1 MAETKVRTQVQQQPV
16 QILQGPKHRDDGYQI
31 REEWG
36 LPMNDAAYDEAKRI
50 EQDALDD
57 ANEYKDTATRKLN
70 EAVSGARGDLRRVQG
85 PTPPQRPAETVIWA
99 AGDGDPGQK
108 YTFPSA
114 VVPQVLQAFK
124 DTDYYKVVQH
134 SDGSYG
140 VAFKEYGKEGYEALN
155 EAQATYQGK
164 LDDAWGEYN
173 TALSLFNRSMAD
185 ANAAIDTAEKG
196 GREQISQQYGYLTG
210 IFGEEMAANAL
221 DWQEKRAANSQA
233 VQALI
238 AGGVLAEKK
247 VQVI

>member
-1 MAETKVRTQVQQQPV
+1 MPETKIRTQLQQQPV
-16 QILQGPKHRDDGYQI
+16 QILQGPQPRQDGYQM

-36 LPMNDAAYDEAKRI
+36 LPMTDAAYTKAKET
-50 EQDALDD
+50 EQSVLDK
-57 ANEYKDTATRKLN
+57 ANEYKSEATDKLN
-70 EAVSGARGDLRRVQG
+70 EAVSGARRDLRRAQG

-99 AGDGDPGQK
+99 GGDGDKQQK
-108 YTFPSA
+108 YTFPSS
-114 VVPQVLQAFK
+114 VVPQILQVFK

-173 TALSLFNRSMAD
+173 TALSLFNRSRAD

-196 GREQISQQYGYLTG
+196 GREQINQQYGYLTG

-221 DWQEKRAANSQA
+221 DWQKRRSANSQA

-247 VQVI
+247 VQVL

>member
-1 MAETKVRTQVQQQPV
+1 MPETKIRTQLQQQPV
-16 QILQGPKHRDDGYQI
+16 QILQGPQPRQDGYQM

-36 LPMNDAAYDEAKRI
+36 LPMTDAAYTKAKET
-50 EQDALDD
+50 EQSVLDK
-57 ANEYKDTATRKLN
+57 ANEYKSTATDKLN
-70 EAVSGARGDLRRVQG
+70 SAVSGARSDLRRALG

-99 AGDGDPGQK
+99 GGDGDKQQK
-108 YTFPSA
+108 YTFPSS
-114 VVPQVLQAFK
+114 VVPQILQVFK

-221 DWQEKRAANSQA
+221 DWQERRAANSQA

>member
-1 MAETKVRTQVQQQPV
+1 MPETKIRTQLQQQPV
-16 QILQGPKHRDDGYQI
+16 QILQGPQPRQDGYQM

-36 LPMNDAAYDEAKRI
+36 LPMTDAAYTKAKET
-50 EQDALDD
+50 EQDVLDK
-57 ANEYKDTATRKLN
+57 ANEYKSEATDKLN
-70 EAVSGARGDLRRVQG
+70 EAVSGARSDLRRAQG

-99 AGDGDPGQK
+99 GGDGDKQQK
-108 YTFPSA
+108 YTFPSS
-114 VVPQVLQAFK
+114 VVPQILQVFR

-134 SDGSYG
+134 SDGSYV

-155 EAQATYQGK
+155 SAQAEYQGA
-164 LDDAWGEYN
+164 LDTAWGEYN

-221 DWQEKRAANSQA
+221 DWQERRAANSQA

>member
-1 MAETKVRTQVQQQPV
+1 MPETKIRTQLQQQPV
-16 QILQGPKHRDDGYQI
+16 QILQGPQPRQDGYQM

-36 LPMNDAAYDEAKRI
+36 LPMTDAAYTKAKETEQSVLDKANKYKSEAT
-50 EQDALDD
+50 D
-57 ANEYKDTATRKLN
+57 KLN
-70 EAVSGARGDLRRVQG
+70 EAVSGARSDLRRAQG

-99 AGDGDPGQK
+99 GGDGDKQQK
-108 YTFPSA
+108 YTFPSS
-114 VVPQVLQAFK
+114 VVPQILQVFK

-173 TALSLFNRSMAD
+173 TALSLFNRSRAD

-196 GREQISQQYGYLTG
+196 GREQINQQYGYLTG

-221 DWQEKRAANSQA
+221 DWQKRRSANSQA

>member
-1 MAETKVRTQVQQQPV
+1 MPETKIRTQLQQQPV
-16 QILQGPKHRDDGYQI
+16 QILQGPQPRQDGYQM

-36 LPMNDAAYDEAKRI
+36 LPMTDAAYTKAKET
-50 EQDALDD
+50 EQSVLDK
-57 ANEYKDTATRKLN
+57 ANEYKSEATDKLN
-70 EAVSGARGDLRRVQG
+70 EAVSGARSDLRRAQG

-99 AGDGDPGQK
+99 GGDGDKQQK
-108 YTFPSA
+108 YTFPSS
-114 VVPQVLQAFK
+114 VVPQILQVFK

-140 VAFKEYGKEGYEALN
+140 VAFKEYGKQGYDALN

-196 GREQISQQYGYLTG
+196 GREQINQQYGYLTG

-221 DWQEKRAANSQA
+221 DWQERRAANSQA

>member
-1 MAETKVRTQVQQQPV
+1 MPETKIRTQLQQQPV
-16 QILQGPKHRDDGYQI
+16 QILQGPQPRQDGYQM

-36 LPMNDAAYDEAKRI
+36 LPMTDAAYTKAKET
-50 EQDALDD
+50 EQSVLDK
-57 ANEYKDTATRKLN
+57 ANEYKSEATDKLN
-70 EAVSGARGDLRRVQG
+70 EAVSGARSDLRRAQG

-99 AGDGDPGQK
+99 GGDGDKQQK
-108 YTFPSA
+108 YTFPSS
-114 VVPQVLQAFK
+114 VVPQILQVFK

-173 TALSLFNRSMAD
+173 TALSLFNRSRAD

-221 DWQEKRAANSQA
+221 DWQKRRSANSQA